1 MKKIFTA
8 IVFAVA
14 LVAATPAH
22 AINWGIKGGYN
33 ITNMSFSSDVIKD
46 DNKTGFFI
54 GPTVKFAIPLVGLG
68 FDAAAFYD
76 QRDAEMDHK
85 TISQKSI
92 NIPVNL
98 RYNIG
103 LGSIASVYFAAG
115 PQFSFN
121 IGNKN
126 YGLGN
131 SDSFKFKDSNLSVN
145 LGAGVSL
152 ISHLEIGFC
161 YNIAVGKTGEASW
174 AAWSWTDVASGP
186 ACQLYKKDA
195 KSNAWQVSAA
205 YYF

>member
-54 GPTVKFAIPLVGLG
+54 GPTVQFAIPLVGLG

-76 QRDAEMDHK
+76 QRDAEMNDK

-126 YGLGN
+126 YGLEN
-131 SDSFKFKDSNLSVN
+131 SNSFKFKDSNLSVN

-174 AAWSWTDVASGP
+174 TDAAS
-186 ACQLYKKDA
+186 QLYKKDA

>member
-76 QRDAEMDHK
+76 QRDAEMNDK

-126 YGLGN
+126 YGLEN
-131 SDSFKFKDSNLSVN
+131 SNSFKFKDSNLSVN

-152 ISHLEIGFC
+152 IKHLEIGFN
-161 YNIAVGKTGEASW
+161 YNIACGKTGEASVKNVLNNTW
-174 AAWSWTDVASGP
+174 EQVSRGR
-186 ACQLYKKDA
+186 
-195 KSNAWQVSAA
+195 SNAWQISAA

>member
-76 QRDAEMDHK
+76 QRDAEMNDK

-126 YGLGN
+126 YGLEN
-131 SDSFKFKDSNLSVN
+131 SNSFKFKDSNLSVN

-174 AAWSWTDVASGP
+174 TDVASG
-186 ACQLYKKDA
+186 AASQLYKKDD
-195 KSNAWQVSAA
+195 KYNAWQVSAA

>member
-76 QRDAEMDHK
+76 QRDAEMNDK

-126 YGLGN
+126 YGLEN
-131 SDSFKFKDSNLSVN
+131 SNSFKFKDSNLSVN

-161 YNIAVGKTGEASW
+161 YNIAMGNTGEASW
-174 AAWSWTDVASGP
+174 TDAAS
-186 ACQLYKKDA
+186 QLYKKDA

>member
-76 QRDAEMDHK
+76 QRDAEMNDK

-126 YGLGN
+126 YGLEN
-131 SDSFKFKDSNLSVN
+131 SNSFKFKDSNLSVN

-161 YNIAVGKTGEASW
+161 YNIAMGKTGEASW
-174 AAWSWTDVASGP
+174 TDVSSGAAS
-186 ACQLYKKDA
+186 QLYKKDA

>member
-76 QRDAEMDHK
+76 QRDAEMNDK

-126 YGLGN
+126 YGLEN
-131 SDSFKFKDSNLSVN
+131 SNSFKFKDSNLSVN

-161 YNIAVGKTGEASW
+161 YNIAMGKTGEASW
-174 AAWSWTDVASGP
+174 TDAASK
-186 ACQLYKKDA
+186 LYKKDA

>member
-8 IVFAVA
+8 IVFAVT
-14 LVAATPAH
+14 LMAAAPAH

-46 DNKTGFFI
+46 DNKQGFFI
-54 GPTVKFAIPLVGLG
+54 GPTVKFSLPLVGLG

-76 QRDAEMDHK
+76 QRDAEMNDK

-98 RYNIG
+98 RYNVG
-103 LGSIASVYFAAG
+103 LGSLASVYFAAG

-126 YGLGN
+126 YGLDN
-131 SDSFKFKDSNLSVN
+131 QDNNFKFKDSNLSIN

-161 YNIAVGKTGEASW
+161 YNIAVGKTGEAT
-174 AAWSWTDVASGP
+174 WTSVASN
-186 ACQLYKKDA
+186 AASTLYKKDA
-195 KSNAWQVSAA
+195 KSNAWQISAA

>member
-76 QRDAEMDHK
+76 QRDAEMNDK

-126 YGLGN
+126 YGLD
-131 SDSFKFKDSNLSVN
+131 DSKNNFKFKDSNLSVN

-174 AAWSWTDVASGP
+174 TDVASG
-186 ACQLYKKDA
+186 AASQLYKKDA

>member
-76 QRDAEMDHK
+76 QRDAEMNDK

-92 NIPVNL
+92 NIPVNV

-126 YGLGN
+126 YGLEN
-131 SDSFKFKDSNLSVN
+131 SNNFKFKDSNLSVN

-161 YNIAVGKTGEASW
+161 YNIAMGKTGEASGTD
-174 AAWSWTDVASGP
+174 AAS
-186 ACQLYKKDA
+186 QLYKKDA

>member
-76 QRDAEMDHK
+76 QRDAEMNDK

-126 YGLGN
+126 YGLEN
-131 SDSFKFKDSNLSVN
+131 SNSFKFKDSNLSVN

-161 YNIAVGKTGEASW
+161 YNIACGKTGEFEVLKGVTDAVKAKNNSW
-174 AAWSWTDVASGP
+174 
-186 ACQLYKKDA
+186 QI
-195 KSNAWQVSAA
+195 SAA